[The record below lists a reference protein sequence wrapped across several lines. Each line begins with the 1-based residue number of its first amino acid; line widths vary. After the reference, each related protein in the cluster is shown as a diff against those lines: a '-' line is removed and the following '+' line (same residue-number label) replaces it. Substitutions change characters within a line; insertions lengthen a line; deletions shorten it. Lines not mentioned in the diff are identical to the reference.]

1 MIGIFAHRNPGLEVL
16 SMVDKSR
23 VEKFSMSELANLRC
37 ELMQAGI
44 DSWQAADV
52 VSAFLVGRGYGVDT
66 ASVRAAITRMD
77 AYSGTPDTI
86 QAVLE
91 TVAYVM

>member
-1 MIGIFAHRNPGLEVL
+1 MA
-16 SMVDKSR
+16 DKFG
-23 VEKFSMSELANLRC
+23 VEKFSMSELANLRT
-37 ELMQAGI
+37 ELMQAGL

-66 ASVRAAITRMD
+66 ATVRDAVTRMETF
-77 AYSGTPDTI
+77 SGSPDTM

-91 TVAYVM
+91 TVAFVM

>member
-1 MIGIFAHRNPGLEVL
+1 MAESTQI
-16 SMVDKSR
+16 
-23 VEKFSMSELANLRC
+23 EKFSMSELSRLRA
-37 ELMQAGI
+37 ELMQSGI

-52 VSAFLVGRGYGVDT
+52 VSTFLIDRGYGVDT
-66 ASVRAAITRMD
+66 FAVRNVVTRLEPFRGSLDAMD
-77 AYSGTPDTI
+77 TM

>member
-1 MIGIFAHRNPGLEVL
+1 MAEKYG
-16 SMVDKSR
+16 
-23 VEKFSMSELANLRC
+23 VEKFSMSELANLRT
-37 ELMQAGI
+37 ELMQAGL

-52 VSAFLVGRGYGVDT
+52 VSAFLVGRGYGVDAVT
-66 ASVRAAITRMD
+66 VRDAVTRME
-77 AYSGTPDTI
+77 AFSGSPDTM

>member
-1 MIGIFAHRNPGLEVL
+1 MAEETRI
-16 SMVDKSR
+16 
-23 VEKFSMSELANLRC
+23 EKFSMSELSRLRA

-52 VSAFLVGRGYGVDT
+52 VSTFLVDRGYGVDT
-66 ASVRAAITRMD
+66 FAVRNAVSRLEPFRASVEAMDTMQAA
-77 AYSGTPDTI
+77 
-86 QAVLE
+86 LE

>member
-1 MIGIFAHRNPGLEVL
+1 MAEE
-16 SMVDKSR
+16 SR
-23 VEKFSMSELANLRC
+23 IEKFSMSELARLRS
-37 ELMQAGI
+37 ELMQSGI

-52 VSAFLVGRGYGVDT
+52 VSTFLIDRGYGVDSSAMRSAVT
-66 ASVRAAITRMD
+66 LLEPFRTSLDAMD
-77 AYSGTPDTI
+77 TM

>member
-1 MIGIFAHRNPGLEVL
+1 MADETRI
-16 SMVDKSR
+16 
-23 VEKFSMSELANLRC
+23 EKFSMSELTRLRA
-37 ELMQAGI
+37 ELMQSGI

-52 VSAFLVGRGYGVDT
+52 VSTFLVDRGYGVDT
-66 ASVRAAITRMD
+66 GAARKAVTRLE
-77 AYSGTPDTI
+77 AFRGTLEAMDTI

>member
-1 MIGIFAHRNPGLEVL
+1 MADRSQI
-16 SMVDKSR
+16 
-23 VEKFSMSELANLRC
+23 EKFSMSELANLRG
-37 ELMQAGI
+37 ELMQAGL

-66 ASVRAAITRMD
+66 VTVRDAITRID
-77 AYSGTPDTI
+77 AYSGSPDTI

>member
-1 MIGIFAHRNPGLEVL
+1 MADEARI
-16 SMVDKSR
+16 
-23 VEKFSMSELANLRC
+23 EKFSMSELSRLRG
-37 ELMQAGI
+37 ELMQSGI

-52 VSAFLVGRGYGVDT
+52 VSTFLVDRGYGVD
-66 ASVRAAITRMD
+66 SFAARK
-77 AYSGTPDTI
+77 AVAKLEAFRGTLEAMDTI

>member
-1 MIGIFAHRNPGLEVL
+1 M
-16 SMVDKSR
+16 SDKSL
-23 VEKFSMSELANLRC
+23 VEKFSMSELANLRS
-37 ELMQAGI
+37 ELMQSGI

-52 VSAFLVGRGYGVDT
+52 VSTFLIGRGYGVNTTTMRD
-66 ASVRAAITRMD
+66 AVTRLE
-77 AYSGTPDTI
+77 AFNGSPDVM